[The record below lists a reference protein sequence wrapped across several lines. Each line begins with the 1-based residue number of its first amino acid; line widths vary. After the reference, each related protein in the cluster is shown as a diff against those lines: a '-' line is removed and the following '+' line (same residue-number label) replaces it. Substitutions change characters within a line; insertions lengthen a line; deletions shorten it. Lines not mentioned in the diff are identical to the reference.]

1 MKKSRLAS
9 SSHAFCAQR
18 ALEAKVE
25 RSFPL
30 LCEKR
35 AFKWSSGSVARVP
48 LPAGMSHTD
57 LHARVND
64 NFVAE
69 KERRRF
75 LDEFASF
82 VGTMGT
88 DTVSSGEWRGVNRK

>member
-9 SSHAFCAQR
+9 SSRAFCAQR
-18 ALEAKVE
+18 ALEAKLKDL
-25 RSFPL
+25 FL
-30 LCEKR
+30 FFEKR

-69 KERRRF
+69 KERCRRF
-75 LDEFASF
+75 SDEFASF